1 MDYDIFVSYRRTD
14 SKGNISGRDIA
25 RLLSKEFK
33 LYGYKTFFDYSELKD
48 NDFEQTIIPAV
59 ENCKIF
65 ILVLTKDSLVRCSN
79 TDDWVRR
86 EIKSAIENSIKII
99 TVNPDNAFNG
109 WPEQL
114 PKELSSIKTIQMSA
128 IDMNSNFE
136 VTVKQMIDD
145 RILSILPRRLHVNR
159 TQSGAESVSFEI
171 GGKNFTMPDQFF
183 NESVYKSLKRS
194 YVINDFSNQ

>member
-1 MDYDIFVSYRRTD
+1 MDYDIFISYRRTD
-14 SKGNISGRDIA
+14 AKGNISGRDIA

-48 NDFEQTIIPAV
+48 NDFAQTIIPAV

-65 ILVLTKDSLVRCSN
+65 ILVVTTDSLVRCSN

-86 EIKSAIENSIKII
+86 EIKTAIDNNVKII

-114 PKELSSIKTIQMSA
+114 PEELLSIKTIQMSA

-136 VTVKQMIDD
+136 VTVKQMIED
-145 RILSILPRRLHVNR
+145 RILPVLPRRINVNR
-159 TQSGAESVSFEI
+159 TQSDTESVSFRI
-171 GGKNFTMPDQFF
+171 GQKEFTMPDQFF

-194 YVINDFSNQ
+194 YVINDFTNQ

>member
-1 MDYDIFVSYRRTD
+1 MDYEIFISYRRTD
-14 SKGNISGRDIA
+14 AEGNISGRDIA

-48 NDFEQTIIPAV
+48 NDFAKTIIPAI

-79 TDDWVRR
+79 TDDWVRQ
-86 EIKSAIENSIKII
+86 EIKTAIDNNVKII

-109 WPEQL
+109 WP
-114 PKELSSIKTIQMSA
+114 KELPEELISIKTIQMST

-136 VTVKQMIDD
+136 ITVKQMIDD
-145 RILSILPRRLHVNR
+145 RILQVLPRRINVNR
-159 TQSGAESVSFEI
+159 IQSGTESVSFSI
-171 GGKNFTMPDQFF
+171 GQKEFTMPDQFF
-183 NESVYKSLKRS
+183 YESVYKSLTGS
-194 YVINDFSNQ
+194 YVINDSANQ

>member
-1 MDYDIFVSYRRTD
+1 MDYEIFISYRRTD
-14 SKGNISGRDIA
+14 SEGNISGRDIA

-48 NDFEQTIIPAV
+48 NDFAQTIIPAI

-79 TDDWVRR
+79 TDDWVRQ
-86 EIKSAIENSIKII
+86 EIKTAIDNNVKII

-114 PKELSSIKTIQMSA
+114 PEELLSIKTIQMSA

-136 VTVKQMIDD
+136 VTVKHMIEN
-145 RILSILPRRLHVNR
+145 RILPVLPRRINVNR
-159 TQSGAESVSFEI
+159 AQSGTESVSFRI
-171 GGKNFTMPDQFF
+171 GQKEFTMPDQFF
-183 NESVYKSLKRS
+183 NESVYKSLTRS
-194 YVINDFSNQ
+194 YVINDFTNQ

>member
-14 SKGNISGRDIA
+14 AKGNISGRDIA

-48 NDFEQTIIPAV
+48 NDFALTIIPAV

-79 TDDWVRR
+79 TDDWVRQ
-86 EIKSAIENSIKII
+86 EIKTAIDNSIKII

-136 VTVKQMIDD
+136 VTVKRMISD
-145 RILSILPRRLHVNR
+145 RILPILPRRINVNR
-159 TQSGAESVSFEI
+159 IQSNADSVSFRI
-171 GGKNFTMPDQFF
+171 GQKDFTMPDQFF

-194 YVINDFSNQ
+194 YVIDDFANQ